1 MPRTL
6 SKKDPKLVE
15 AVKRLKRIQ
24 QIWGVLLIGL
34 GGLTEWAGAGDHPVA
49 GLPLIAVGLFA
60 LAWAEP
66 AVLAAVAAVVA
77 FSIVPTINPGLT
89 ILGPD
94 PLRLALAGS
103 TIELV
108 AVVVGKSLIVLTAA
122 SQFFFYRFLYGTARA
137 TTDDPEL
144 PIIPDMVP
152 NRTNGLARAAR
163 WIGLIGLALGA
174 AGILFAFAAP
184 GALQVRLFGEMAGSL
199 GVVAMGLGLGCA
211 FSPTDERGAALLSVV
226 LGLIAFAAGATVL
239 LA

>member
-1 MPRTL
+1 MPKTL
-6 SKKDPKLVE
+6 SKKDPHLVE

-34 GGLTEWAGAGDHPVA
+34 GGLTEWAGAGDHPA
-49 GLPLIAVGLFA
+49 SGLPLIAVGLFA

-66 AVLAAVAAVVA
+66 AVLAAVATVVA
-77 FSIVPTINPGLT
+77 FSIVPTINPGIT

-94 PLRLALAGS
+94 PLRLALADS

-108 AVVVGKSLIVLTAA
+108 AVVVGKGLIVLTAA

-144 PIIPDMVP
+144 AIIPDMVP

-163 WIGLIGLALGA
+163 WIGLIGSALGA

-199 GVVAMGLGLGCA
+199 GVVAIGLGLGCA
-211 FSPTDERGAALLSVV
+211 FSPTDERNAALLGVV
-226 LGLIAFAAGATVL
+226 LGLIGFAAGAAVL

>member
-1 MPRTL
+1 MPKTL
-6 SKKDPKLVE
+6 SKKDPNLVQ

-24 QIWGVLLIGL
+24 QIWGLLLIGL

-60 LAWAEP
+60 VVWAEP
-66 AVLAAVAAVVA
+66 AVLAAVATVVA
-77 FSIVPTINPGLT
+77 FSIVPTVNPRLT

-94 PLRLALAGS
+94 PLRQALASS

-137 TTDDPEL
+137 STDDPEL
-144 PIIPDMVP
+144 AIIPDMVP
-152 NRTNGLARAAR
+152 NRTDGLARSAR
-163 WIGLIGLALGA
+163 WIGLIGLAVGA
-174 AGILFAFAAP
+174 AGILFVFAAP
-184 GALQVRLFGEMAGSL
+184 GAFQVRLFGEMAGSL
-199 GVVAMGLGLGCA
+199 GVVAIGLGLGCA
-211 FSPTDERGAALLSVV
+211 FSPTDERNAALLSVV
-226 LGLIAFAAGATVL
+226 LGLIAYAAGTAVL